1 MSFLRFLMLLSLVA
15 WVGGL
20 MFFAFVLAPTAF
32 SVLPNTHLA
41 GNVVRSSLSKMHWI
55 AIVCG
60 ILFLISSLL
69 LSRIV
74 DGTSHVFAPPNV
86 LVLIMLLL
94 TAISQFG
101 IIPRMDKLRAAVG
114 DFAAVAVNN
123 PARVQF
129 DALHVWSTRV
139 EGLVLLLG
147 LIVVYLTAG
156 AFSQRL
162 STCARSA

>member
-41 GNVVRSSLSKMHWI
+41 GNVVRSALSKMHWI
-55 AIVCG
+55 AIVSG
-60 ILFLISSLL
+60 ISFLISSLL

-74 DGTSHVFAPPNV
+74 DGTPHAFAPRNV
-86 LVLIMLLL
+86 LILIMLLL
-94 TAISQFG
+94 TAISHFG
-101 IIPRMDKLRAAVG
+101 IMPRMDKLRAAVS
-114 DFAAVAVNN
+114 DFASVAVSD

-139 EGLVLLLG
+139 EGTVLLLG
-147 LIVVYLTAG
+147 LIVVYLTAN
-156 AFSQRL
+156 AFSQR
-162 STCARSA
+162 